1 MENYQLTD
9 ISQGFHLLSNYGLPT
24 VPDTE
29 NHDFHYFDGVRP
41 GR

>member
-9 ISQGFHLLSNYGLPT
+9 ISESVHLLPKCGLPT

-41 GR
+41 R